1 MADFEATRGQDLADQ
16 QVVPVVFRWLGDN
29 IVGDF
34 EQPGVWTPFSA
45 GPNGAVFVSIAG
57 GTNLNGAFL
66 DDDSDGVAPTADNDR
81 LAVVAR
87 GYVYDPAGD
96 EFNRWRAGDDNTES
110 VAPSAT
116 VNTGVVST
124 RPRLYQGTT
133 NTYIRARANDNITVL
148 ASAARTATVASAT
161 FNNGNYR
168 GGQFIINTTV
178 VPGAAPSTV
187 FNVQMLNGVTGNF
200 ITLLSSVAITA
211 VGTVVLRVYPG
222 LVAAANLV
230 ANDLL
235 PWQWRVQAVH
245 GNANSVTY
253 SVAANLML

>member
-1 MADFEATRGQDLADQ
+1 MAGVLTNTKGQDVADLQ
-16 QVVPVVFRWLGDN
+16 SVPVVFRWFGDN

-34 EQPGVWTPFSA
+34 DQPGQWSPFFA
-45 GPNGAVFVSIAG
+45 GPSGAVFVTIAG
-57 GTNLNGAFL
+57 ATLGGAFL
-66 DDDSDGVAPTADNDR
+66 PDDVDGVAAVATDDR
-81 LAVVAR
+81 LAVVSR
-87 GYVYDPAGD
+87 GYVWDPIAE
-96 EFNRWRAGDDNTES
+96 EFNRWRSDSDNIES
-110 VAPSAT
+110 ASPDSDA
-116 VNTGVVST
+116 NSGVVSS

-133 NTYIRARANDNITVL
+133 DAWIRARSNDNITVL

-161 FNNGNYR
+161 FTNGNYR

-187 FNVQMLNGVTGNF
+187 FSVQMFNAVTGNF
-200 ITLLSSVAITA
+200 ITLLSSVAIVA

-235 PWQWRVQAVH
+235 PWQWRVNAVH

>member
-16 QVVPVVFRWLGDN
+16 QCVPVVFQWLGNN
-29 IVGDF
+29 IVGDK
-34 EQPGVWTPFSA
+34 EQPGRWSPIFQTPS
-45 GPNGAVFVSIAG
+45 GAIFVTIAG
-57 GTNLNGAFL
+57 ETLGGAFL
-66 DDDSDGVAPTADNDR
+66 DDDSDAVAPVATDDR
-81 LAVVAR
+81 LATVAR
-87 GYVYDPAGD
+87 NFVYDPVGD
-96 EFNRWRAGDDNTES
+96 VFNRWRGGNDNSES

-133 NTYIRARANDNITVL
+133 DAYIRARANDNITVL

-161 FNNGNYR
+161 FTNGNYR

-187 FNVQMLNGVTGNF
+187 FSVQMFNAVTGNF

-235 PWQWRVQAVH
+235 PWQWRVNAVH